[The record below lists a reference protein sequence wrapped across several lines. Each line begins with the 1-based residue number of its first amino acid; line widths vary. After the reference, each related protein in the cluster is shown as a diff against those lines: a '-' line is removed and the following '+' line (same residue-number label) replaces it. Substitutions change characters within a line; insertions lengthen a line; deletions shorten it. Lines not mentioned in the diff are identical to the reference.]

1 MAGGRGAAVAG
12 VALIVG
18 CLTGLAACQPGTTP
32 PAVEQAP
39 SAPAEQASS
48 APAENPAATAPVR
61 LHVTAAGD
69 YSSSAEAAGVLARI
83 GAIKPDAHFALG
95 DLSYGSPG
103 EEQRWCDL
111 VASHTGVGFP
121 FQLVAGNH
129 ESNGKDGNIDAFA
142 ACLPN
147 RLPGMA
153 GTYGRQYYVDVP
165 QHDPVARFIMVS
177 PGIPFRDGT
186 WDYSAGS
193 ARYNWT
199 AAAIDGARS
208 ASIPWVVVGM
218 HTVCLSLGVYTC
230 EAGSELT
237 DLMVSK
243 DVDLVLNGHEHL
255 YQRSKQLSTGKGCT
269 GITPEA
275 YDAQCVRRDGNKLSK
290 GAGTVFITV
299 GTGGVPLRKVHTDD
313 PEAPYFAAYSG
324 QNAKP
329 SHGLLDLRFTETSL
343 TGRFIATAGKF
354 QDGFT
359 ITPGT

>member
-1 MAGGRGAAVAG
+1 MARGKAASLVG
-12 VALIVG
+12 VALIIG
-18 CLTGLAACQPGTTP
+18 GLSALAACQPGVPP
-32 PAVEQAP
+32 PAVEQSP
-39 SAPAEQASS
+39 SAPDEH
-48 APAENPAATAPVR
+48 PPETALTL

-69 YSSSAEAAGVLARI
+69 YSSSTEAAGVLARI
-83 GAIKPDAHFALG
+83 GATKPDAHFALG

-111 VASHTGVGFP
+111 VASHTGAGFP
-121 FQLVAGNH
+121 FELLAGNH
-129 ESNGKDGNIDAFA
+129 ESNGKDGNIDDFA

-147 RLPGMA
+147 RLPGLA

-165 QHDPVARFIMVS
+165 RQDPVARFIMIS

-218 HTVCLSLGVYTC
+218 HTVCLSVGVYGC
-230 EAGSELT
+230 QAGPALT
-237 DLMVSK
+237 DLILSK

-255 YQRSKQLSTGKGCT
+255 YQRSKQLAHGSGCSTL
-269 GITPEA
+269 TP
-275 YDAQCVRRDGNKLSK
+275 DAFNARCVSRAGSTMSK
-290 GAGTVFITV
+290 GAGTVFVTV
-299 GTGGVPLRKVHTDD
+299 GTGGAALRTVHADD

-324 QNAKP
+324 KNADP
-329 SHGLLDLRFTETSL
+329 SHGLLDLRFTEKRL
-343 TGRFIATAGKF
+343 AGRFVATAGRF
-354 QDGFT
+354 EDEFSIRDG
-359 ITPGT
+359 P

>member
-1 MAGGRGAAVAG
+1 VARGRAAAVAG
-12 VALIVG
+12 LALIFA
-18 CLTGLAACQPGTTP
+18 CLSGLAACQPGMPP
-32 PAVEQAP
+32 PAAEQPP
-39 SAPAEQASS
+39 SAPADQ
-48 APAENPAATAPVR
+48 PAEDPGATAPAR

-69 YSSSAEAAGVLARI
+69 YSSGREAAGVLARI
-83 GAIKPDAHFALG
+83 GALKPDAHFALG
-95 DLSYGSPG
+95 DLSYGSRG

-111 VASHTGVGFP
+111 VASRTGPGFP
-121 FQLVAGNH
+121 FELVAGNH
-129 ESNGKDGNIDAFA
+129 ESNGKDGHIDDFA

-147 RLPGMA
+147 RLPGMVGA
-153 GTYGRQYYVDVP
+153 YGRQYYVDVP
-165 QHDPVARFIMVS
+165 RHDPVARFIMVS

-186 WDYSAGS
+186 LDYSAGS

-218 HTVCLSLGVYTC
+218 HTVCLSVGVYGC
-230 EAGSELT
+230 EAGSALT

-255 YQRSKQLSTGKGCT
+255 YQRTKQLSTGTGCT
-269 GITPEA
+269 AVNPDA
-275 YDAQCVRRDGNKLSK
+275 YNAKCVRNAGSTLSK
-290 GAGTVFITV
+290 GEGTVFVTV
-299 GTGGVPLRKVHTDD
+299 GTGGVPLRRVHTDD

-329 SHGLLDLRFTETSL
+329 SHGLLDLRFTGASL
-343 TGRFIATAGKF
+343 TGRFVATTGSF

-359 ITPGT
+359 ITGGR